1 MTWLEA
7 KARAQAARERADM
20 YQKQAKEY
28 LMASHA
34 LAMATQEAIDLA
46 QVLEDYAKREE
57 GKE

>member
-1 MTWLEA
+1 
-7 KARAQAARERADM
+7 M